1 MASTAAVLNIMV
13 AANTAPA
20 SAQLTALQ
28 GQLAKTTA
36 QANTTSATVGGGLSK
51 GGKMAAVGL
60 GAAAVAAIGVGKALT
75 ASVGAAR
82 SFESSFAEVRK
93 TVDTNEAGFRRIERG
108 LRNLAKQI
116 PTPVEELNNLAGEAG
131 ALGIAAK
138 DIVAFTKV
146 ASQLGTTTDM
156 SSSDAANAL
165 ARLAN
170 IMGTSS
176 NRFENMASAL
186 VGLGNAGASTES
198 EIAAMALRIA
208 STGKQVGLTESDVLG
223 FASAL
228 SSVGIEAEAGGS
240 AISRAFSMIS
250 EAVATGNEKLAGFAK
265 VSEMSVPSFSRLFE
279 KDAAKA
285 MLAFIKGLGE
295 IKKNGGNALVELEKL
310 GINEIRLRNALLSA
324 AGAGDLFNKQLKI
337 SSSEFAANSALSEE
351 AQKRYATFDSQVA
364 LLKNSLKDLGITIG
378 LAVLPTLKDM
388 VKAANDVL
396 GSELFKDGLSVAG
409 KTIKGTFQLFSRDF
423 DGFFDTITG
432 KEKKMPDIFQR
443 MREDAVNAMDYLKMA
458 TGQEQSLRARQKAAI
473 AGVQKAQQRLNHARK
488 QHGPNSTQAAVA
500 EAELAGA
507 MNRSVKAQ
515 KRLTRAE
522 QTTGA
527 VRRATK
533 AIITDQVGQIK
544 IEIAQNRKLINQK
557 DRRIEQLKREQPGS
571 REIIRLQG
579 KIVDLAD
586 RNQSKQGKL
595 NKLILEAANK
605 VGPKFANSLER
616 LTTRTANIRG
626 ALNELPAPLRKM
638 GGTAETQ
645 FDRAGKSAKGFR
657 GAIDRTKKRVN
668 DDLRGMPPVLRSS
681 TGTMMEIFRDRM
693 DALGTYGKPRVSKR
707 AGGVIRGT
715 LAKFAAGGLVPAAV
729 SPGEMISYKGSSMV
743 VPGRPEPK
751 DSVLMGLPTG
761 AKVFTWDGQKRLLE
775 GASEAEALRKQ
786 APHFA
791 KGGIVKP
798 EIMGGSRK
806 SNRLANTQVG
816 IIHKRAS
823 SILESAQERSRAS
836 SSGAAF
842 IGPPPGMAQLGNNA
856 WVDSN
861 TWTVASYL
869 ANKFGLQ
876 ISSNYR
882 SPAHNAAVGGVP
894 NSSHTRGTPSNPGA
908 FDFVPASSAM
918 QSFAGQ
924 RVAGIVENL
933 IHDVGS
939 GLHNHI
945 AFFQRGGMVNG
956 IRRMATG
963 GEVVRQAAPILN
975 RRGFDHKAAA
985 GILGNAWGESSW
997 NPGATGYGGGGLF
1010 GFTTS
1015 PVSLADMQAYA
1026 ASKGKAWTDVPTQIK
1041 FMLGHGQPTGMA
1053 MKGPLNAL
1061 DSIPATTEKFM
1072 VDWERPGIP
1081 RLDERI
1087 KGGFMASDIMRDMN
1101 LRDAEEEK
1109 KIEAIKA
1116 GVAKALARI
1125 KSLRGR
1131 GAKGYLNAAVDN
1143 AQKANKLAGDG
1154 KVKQAKARLQ
1164 KARAQI
1170 RTAIRKGKK
1179 PGQGSSRPA
1188 QEILASPSIAAQQ
1201 RVIETISE
1209 RITDFERAA
1218 GAEWSPAEGEYDQAE
1233 IGGLRALY
1241 VQLRDAY
1248 LVQKDLIEKDIERV
1262 QALINARAKK
1272 IADLRAKI
1280 ANWQND
1286 IEALQYSISGGVTA
1300 DQAKKWRERI
1310 DELQKKIKGPGSKAQ
1325 KDEWRDEV
1333 KRLEN
1338 RLAGPPEEDKKK
1350 WQKQINDIRGYIKKA
1365 GGTIGTHSS
1374 FIGDAQ
1380 TLISD
1385 TLRPDLDALVGFTG
1399 ESGLIGDTNWEI
1411 LNLDKMVPGSPN
1423 SPADGDSEIADL
1435 LRQQLQETQRALAIS
1450 QAQMPIFQQFMPRFH
1465 QGGIVQGPM
1474 GAERPVMAQAGEGVF
1489 TRDQMRAMGSQNITV
1504 VIEDA
1509 AIDSNRIRVEVDGVI
1524 QDKVSTVRRQGSNRK
1539 FVTSR

>member
-1 MASTAAVLNIMV
+1 MANTAAVLNIMV

-51 GGKMAAVGL
+51 SGKMAAVGL
-60 GAAAVAAIGVGKALT
+60 GGAAVAAIAVGKALSSSVKA
-75 ASVGAAR
+75 AS

-93 TVDTNEAGFRRIERG
+93 TVDTNEAGFKNIERG
-108 LRNLAKQI
+108 LRNLSKRI
-116 PTPVEELNNLAGEAG
+116 PISIHELNNLAGEAG
-131 ALGIAAK
+131 ALGIASK
-138 DIVAFTKV
+138 DIVQFTEV
-146 ASQLGTTTDM
+146 AAKLGTTTNL
-156 SSSDAANAL
+156 SSSEAANAL
-165 ARLAN
+165 ARLSN
-170 IMGTSS
+170 IMGTSAG
-176 NRFENMASAL
+176 NFKNLASTL
-186 VGLGNAGASTES
+186 VGLGNAGASTEA
-198 EIAAMALRIA
+198 EIAEMALRIA
-208 STGKQVGLTESDVLG
+208 GTGKQVGLSEAQVLG

-228 SSVGIEAEAGGS
+228 ASVGINAEAGGS
-240 AISRAFSMIS
+240 AISRAFSLMS
-250 EAVATGNEKLAGFAK
+250 ESVATGNDKLAKFAEVAGMTAPAFTK
-265 VSEMSVPSFSRLFE
+265 LFE
-279 KDAAKA
+279 QDAAKA
-285 MLAFIKGLGE
+285 MLAFTEGLSKSE
-295 IKKNGGNALVELEKL
+295 NAIATLADLDLNDV
-310 GINEIRLRNALLSA
+310 RLRDALLRA
-324 AGAGDLFNKQLKI
+324 AGASELFREQLGLANK
-337 SSSEFAANSALSEE
+337 EFRDGKALDEE
-351 AQKRYATFDSQVA
+351 AQKRYDTFAAKVEK
-364 LLKNSLKDLGITIG
+364 LKNRFYDLKITVG
-378 LAVLPTLKDM
+378 NELLPTLSTL
-388 VKAANDVL
+388 ATELDVALAQLDGTTKKTTGLGTAFKVAREILFGFGKVVQLVARVFRDKVSGLIQFWSGFL
-396 GSELFKDGLSVAG
+396 GSIREGVKMIGKLFRGNFPAALEKSREAARQNFKAIIGIAKGVVSPIARAFQAVAE
-409 KTIKGTFQLFSRDF
+409 TVR
-423 DGFFDTITG
+423 
-432 KEKKMPDIFQR
+432 EKFRRAYIA
-443 MREDAVNAMDYLKMA
+443 AVNFVNGIIKVINKIPGVDIGTISLGSGEGSSQRGRAAGLQRGGALMGGKPSGDSIPAMLERGEYVLNREAVK
-458 TGQEQSLRARQKAAI
+458 KI
-473 AGVQKAQQRLNHARK
+473 GVQRLNQLNFKNAPRFQRGGRVGMITGGDVVDAAKASVGLSKKALDLVAQGPGAFMDLLPNANLPEPISGLGPWLIK
-488 QHGPNSTQAAVA
+488 QVSGF
-500 EAELAGA
+500 
-507 MNRSVKAQ
+507 
-515 KRLTRAE
+515 
-522 QTTGA
+522 
-527 VRRATK
+527 
-533 AIITDQVGQIK
+533 IK
-544 IEIAQNRKLINQK
+544 
-557 DRRIEQLKREQPGS
+557 D
-571 REIIRLQG
+571 
-579 KIVDLAD
+579 
-586 RNQSKQGKL
+586 
-595 NKLILEAANK
+595 K
-605 VGPKFANSLER
+605 VGNLLA
-616 LTTRTANIRG
+616 
-626 ALNELPAPLRKM
+626 
-638 GGTAETQ
+638 
-645 FDRAGKSAKGFR
+645 SA
-657 GAIDRTKKRVN
+657 
-668 DDLRGMPPVLRSS
+668 S
-681 TGTMMEIFRDRM
+681 
-693 DALGTYGKPRVSKR
+693 
-707 AGGVIRGT
+707 GGV
-715 LAKFAAGGLVPAAV
+715 
-729 SPGEMISYKGSSMV
+729 PGY
-743 VPGRPEPK
+743 
-751 DSVLMGLPTG
+751 T
-761 AKVFTWDGQKRLLE
+761 
-775 GASEAEALRKQ
+775 
-786 APHFA
+786 
-791 KGGIVKP
+791 
-798 EIMGGSRK
+798 
-806 SNRLANTQVG
+806 
-816 IIHKRAS
+816 
-823 SILESAQERSRAS
+823 
-836 SSGAAF
+836 
-842 IGPPPGMAQLGNNA
+842 GPPPDFKQLGNNS

-861 TWTVASYL
+861 TLAVGYYL
-869 ANKFGLQ
+869 ANKFGVSITDGWRPQ
-876 ISSNYR
+876 
-882 SPAHNAAVGGVP
+882 NASYGAI
-894 NSSHTRGTPSNPGA
+894 NSSHKRGTPGNPGA
-908 FDFVPASSAM
+908 LDFAPPSTAL
-918 QSFAGQ
+918 QSFAGKHI
-924 RVAGIVENL
+924 AGLTEND
-933 IHDVGS
+933 IHDWGT